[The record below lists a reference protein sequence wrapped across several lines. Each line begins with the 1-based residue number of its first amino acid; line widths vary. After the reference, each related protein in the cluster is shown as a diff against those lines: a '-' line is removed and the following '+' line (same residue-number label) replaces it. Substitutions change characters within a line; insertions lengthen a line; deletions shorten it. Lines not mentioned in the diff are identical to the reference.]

1 MNVFHKAVAC
11 TLLIGSYTAAVVV
24 ASSSKEIE
32 GIPSNFNYIIHEEYN
47 SNLSSDQIISV
58 STNVPLTIQ
67 RYSDNYFRSGE
78 APFDSGDAAVLI
90 TSNCDATT
98 YKPEVSIEN
107 DSITVNVR
115 GVSSSSS
122 SSSDETSL
130 NDMSFI
136 DSSSYKVEWE
146 YDPCSTTAGGQSAE
160 ATERRLNEGH
170 AFSIMS
176 SIRTLLQRSISWRKE
191 EKATKD
197 RELEQLS
204 TVESS
209 TTECNINVEI
219 MIDSCSHN
227 IDVTSAPAVRVV
239 DAMVTNT
246 KHKYPNPNDECLI
259 EHKTDI
265 LFDSQYAGALGEGNS
280 LVPMVVCLSRD

>member
-1 MNVFHKAVAC
+1 MNVLHKAVAC
-11 TLLIGSYTAAVVV
+11 ALLLSIYTAAAVV
-24 ASSSKEIE
+24 ATSSKEIE

-98 YKPEVSIEN
+98 YIPEVEWSDEN
-107 DSITVNVR
+107 DSITVMMT
-115 GVSSSSS
+115 S

-130 NDMSFI
+130 NDMPFI
-136 DSSSYKVEWE
+136 DSSSYVVKWE
-146 YDPCSTTAGGQSAE
+146 YDPCSTAGGQSAE

-176 SIRTLLQRSISWRKE
+176 SIRTLLQRSISWGKE

-197 RELEQLS
+197 RELQQLS

-209 TTECNINVEI
+209 TSACNINVEI
-219 MIDSCSHN
+219 MVDSCSHN

-265 LFDSQYAGALGEGNS
+265 LFDSQYAGRLGEGNS

>member
-11 TLLIGSYTAAVVV
+11 TLLIGIYTAAVVV
-24 ASSSKEIE
+24 VATSSKEIE

-90 TSNCDATT
+90 TSNCEATT
-98 YKPEVSIEN
+98 YIPEVEWSDEN
-107 DSITVNVR
+107 DSITVRVR
-115 GVSSSSS
+115 
-122 SSSDETSL
+122 SDETSL
-130 NDMSFI
+130 NDMPFI
-136 DSSSYKVEWE
+136 DSSSYVVKWE
-146 YDPCSTTAGGQSAE
+146 YDPCSITAGGQSAE

-176 SIRTLLQRSISWRKE
+176 SIRTLLQRSISWGEE

-197 RELEQLS
+197 RELEQIS
-204 TVESS
+204 TVESP

-227 IDVTSAPAVRVV
+227 IEVTSAPAVRVV

-265 LFDSQYAGALGEGNS
+265 LFDSQYAGTLGEGNS

>member
-1 MNVFHKAVAC
+1 MNGLHKAVAC
-11 TLLIGSYTAAVVV
+11 ALLIGSYTAAVVF
-24 ASSSKEIE
+24 SKEVE
-32 GIPSNFNYIIHEEYN
+32 GVPSNFNYIIHEEYN

-78 APFDSGDAAVLI
+78 APFGSGDAAVLI

-98 YKPEVSIEN
+98 YVPEVRWSDEN

-115 GVSSSSS
+115 GVSSSSG
-122 SSSDETSL
+122 
-130 NDMSFI
+130 DMPFI
-136 DSSSYKVEWE
+136 DSSSYEVEWE
-146 YDPCSTTAGGQSAE
+146 YDPCSTAGGQSAE

-265 LFDSQYAGALGEGNS
+265 LFDSQYAGTLGEGNS